1 MKLVAEY
8 RKLAEEYR
16 KLADKLA
23 RPKDKHALEL
33 MAQACDSAAAQRKDG
48 LISKVVR
55 EILHRI
61 CQETVG

>member
-33 MAQACDSAAAQRKDG
+33 MAQAWDSAAAQRKDG
-48 LISKVVR
+48 LISKAVR

>member
-33 MAQACDSAAAQRKDG
+33 MAQAWDSAAAQRKDG
-48 LISKVVR
+48 LISKAVR
-55 EILHRI
+55 EILDRI
-61 CQETVG
+61 CQETVD